1 MVARLI
7 SSEIT
12 AMAWASMLSCTGPD
26 ASGNALSS
34 PDRPPLVPA
43 NGCRSPAS
51 PKLQSQADEG
61 RFPAQQGWTAAG
73 ACLGFH

>member
-34 PDRPPLVPA
+34 PDRPPLVPV
-43 NGCRSPAS
+43 NGCLSTAS
-51 PKLQSQADEG
+51 PKLMKDDSQLNRAG
-61 RFPAQQGWTAAG
+61 QLRAPA
-73 ACLGFH
+73 

>member
-34 PDRPPLVPA
+34 PDRPPP
-43 NGCRSPAS
+43 
-51 PKLQSQADEG
+51 
-61 RFPAQQGWTAAG
+61 G
-73 ACLGFH
+73 ACQWLPISSNTKLMKDDSPLNRAGQLRAPA

>member
-12 AMAWASMLSCTGPD
+12 AIAWPACLAAQVQMPAATPFPAPTAPPWCLPMAADLQQYQ
-26 ASGNALSS
+26 
-34 PDRPPLVPA
+34 A
-43 NGCRSPAS
+43 N
-51 PKLQSQADEG
+51 EG

-73 ACLGFH
+73 ACLGS

>member
-12 AMAWASMLSCTGPD
+12 AMAWASMLRCTGPD

-34 PDRPPLVPA
+34 PDRPPGTCQWLPI
-43 NGCRSPAS
+43 SS
-51 PKLQSQADEG
+51 QSQA
-61 RFPAQQGWTAAG
+61 PVPS
-73 ACLGFH
+73 

>member
-12 AMAWASMLSCTGPD
+12 ATAWPACLAAQVQMPAATAFP
-26 ASGNALSS
+26 APTA
-34 PDRPPLVPA
+34 PPGACQLLPISKQCQA
-43 NGCRSPAS
+43 N
-51 PKLQSQADEG
+51 EG

-73 ACLGFH
+73 ACLGSQ

>member
-34 PDRPPLVPA
+34 PDRPPWCLPMAADLQQYQA
-43 NGCRSPAS
+43 N
-51 PKLQSQADEG
+51 EG

-73 ACLGFH
+73 ACLGSQ

>member
-12 AMAWASMLSCTGPD
+12 AMAWSACLAAQVQM
-26 ASGNALSS
+26 
-34 PDRPPLVPA
+34 PA
-43 NGCRSPAS
+43 ATPSPAETA
-51 PKLQSQADEG
+51 PPWCQPMAADLKQSQANEG

-73 ACLGFH
+73 ACLGSQ